1 MATLRKQIALDAPA
15 ATVWLALRDFGAV
28 HRRIAPG
35 FLTDL
40 RMDNGDRIVT
50 FFNGLVARE
59 RLVTVDD
66 ETCRLVYSVVE
77 GRASHYNAAVQVF
90 PEGEG
95 RCRLVWTID
104 LLPNE
109 LAPTIDGMMD
119 HALTFMK
126 KTLEAAQVQAAAS

>member
-28 HRRIAPG
+28 HRRVAPG

-59 RLVTVDD
+59 RLVPSTTRPAGWSIRSLKVGPAI
-66 ETCRLVYSVVE
+66 TMPRFRSSQK
-77 GRASHYNAAVQVF
+77 AKAAVAWS
-90 PEGEG
+90 G
-95 RCRLVWTID
+95 RSISCRTSSRQRS
-104 LLPNE
+104 
-109 LAPTIDGMMD
+109 
-119 HALTFMK
+119 
-126 KTLEAAQVQAAAS
+126 AA